1 MRISMNVS
9 GLTQTPAMPV
19 QDTTPAKGIATSAAP
34 TAQASNPVSKER
46 SSTTVTISSA
56 ARQALAEATETA
68 AQTAKEAG
76 GGDLQ
81 AQHLLAKKA
90 AEKASSSM

>member
-1 MRISMNVS
+1 MNVS
-9 GLTQTPAMPV
+9 GLTQTPTMAV
-19 QDTTPAKGIATSAAP
+19 QDTSPSKGVATSATP
-34 TAQASNPVSKER
+34 TAPASNLVSQAR

-90 AEKASSSM
+90 AEKATSSM

>member
-1 MRISMNVS
+1 MNVS
-9 GLTQTPAMPV
+9 GLTQTPAMPA
-19 QDTTPAKGIATSAAP
+19 QDTTPAKGVATSATP
-34 TAQASNPVSKER
+34 TAPSSNPVSKER